1 MINLDTLFASLG
13 IVSGNALAKNQRD
26 FYNGIVWNDATITYN
41 QYQFFE
47 KLNTNRRTFFA
58 TYADNER
65 DFYSNTTDPNIT
77 NFRTYYQY
85 AAAYL
90 PSDGPSWILTTGDWD
105 DDGVWDDTAV
115 WVD

>member
-1 MINLDTLFASLG
+1 MINLDTLFTNLG

-26 FYNGIVWNDATITYN
+26 FYNGIVWSDSTITYN

-65 DFYSNTTDPNIT
+65 DFYSNTTDSNIT
-77 NFRTYYQY
+77 NFRTFYQR

-90 PSDGPSWILTTGDWD
+90 SNQDWILTGGIWN
-105 DDGVWDDTAV
+105 DGYIWIDSSVWID
-115 WVD
+115 